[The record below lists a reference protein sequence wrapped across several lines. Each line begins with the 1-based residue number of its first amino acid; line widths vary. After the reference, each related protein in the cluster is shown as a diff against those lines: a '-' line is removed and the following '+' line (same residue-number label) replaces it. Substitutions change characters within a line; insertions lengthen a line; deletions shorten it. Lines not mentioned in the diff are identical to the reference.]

1 MQIQILCIGKIKD
14 AYISAGIAEF
24 EKRLR
29 PYAKIF
35 ITELAEVKIPEN
47 ASASEEIRVKEK
59 EGELILANVKEGFC
73 TIALDPYGVSLSS
86 EAFSGIFGEA
96 KMSGKNLCFI
106 IGGPLG
112 LSPELLRSVEKKL
125 SLSQM
130 TFTHT
135 MCRLI
140 LFEQVY
146 RAFRILH
153 GEPYHK

>member
-1 MQIQILCIGKIKD
+1 MQIQILCVGKIKD

-29 PYAKIF
+29 PYAKVF
-35 ITELAEVKIPEN
+35 VTELSDVKIPEN
-47 ASASEEIRVKEK
+47 ASASEELHVKEK
-59 EGELILANVKEGFC
+59 EGEAILSNVKEGFF
-73 TIALDPYGVSLSS
+73 TIALDPFGMSLAS

-96 KMSGKNLCFI
+96 KLSGMNLCFI

-112 LSPELLRSVEKKL
+112 LSSAVLKSAGKKL

-135 MCRLI
+135 LCRLI
-140 LFEQVY
+140 LFEQIY

>member
-29 PYAKIF
+29 PYAKVF
-35 ITELAEVKIPEN
+35 VTELAEIKVPEN
-47 ASASEEIRVKEK
+47 ASASDEIRVKEK
-59 EGELILANVKEGFC
+59 EGDLILTHVKEGFS
-73 TIALDPYGVSLSS
+73 TIVLDPYGISLSS
-86 EAFSGIFGEA
+86 EGFSGIFGEA
-96 KMSGKNLCFI
+96 KMSGTNLCFI

-112 LSPELLRSVEKKL
+112 LSPAVLRSAEKKL

-135 MCRLI
+135 MTRLI
-140 LFEQVY
+140 LFEQIY

>member
-1 MQIQILCIGKIKD
+1 MQIQIVCVGRIKD
-14 AYISAGIAEF
+14 SFLSAGVAEF

-29 PYAKIF
+29 PYTKLF
-35 ITELAEVKIPEN
+35 VTELAEVKIPER
-47 ASASEEIRVKEK
+47 ASSADELRVKEK
-59 EGELILANVKEGFC
+59 EGEAILSALRPGFVS
-73 TIALDPYGVSLSS
+73 AVLDPRGVEVSSEEFAKFIGDCKIAGTGVS
-86 EAFSGIFGEA
+86 
-96 KMSGKNLCFI
+96 FI

-112 LSPELLRSVEKKL
+112 LSEAVLKAADRRISFSRL
-125 SLSQM
+125 

-146 RAFRILH
+146 RGFRILS

>member
-29 PYAKIF
+29 PYAKVF
-35 ITELAEVKIPEN
+35 ITELAEVKVPEN
-47 ASASEEIRVKEK
+47 ASASDEMRVKEK
-59 EGELILANVKEGFC
+59 EGDVILSHVKEGFV
-73 TIALDPYGVSLSS
+73 TTALDPDGVSFSS
-86 EAFSGIFGEA
+86 EAFAGLLGDA
-96 KMSGKNLCFI
+96 KMSGKNICFI

-112 LSPELLRSVEKKL
+112 LSSALLRCAEKKL

-135 MCRLI
+135 MTRLI
-140 LFEQVY
+140 LFEQIY
-146 RAFRILH
+146 RAFRILN

>member
-1 MQIQILCIGKIKD
+1 MQVQILCIGKIKD

-47 ASASEEIRVKEK
+47 ASASEEIRVKKK
-59 EGELILANVKEGFC
+59 EGDLILANVKEGFSV
-73 TIALDPYGVSLSS
+73 IALDPYGVSLSS
-86 EAFSGIFGEA
+86 EEFSGIFGDA
-96 KMSGKNLCFI
+96 KLSGKNICFI

-112 LSPELLRSVEKKL
+112 LSSALLRSVEKKL

>member
-14 AYISAGIAEF
+14 AYISSGIAEF

-29 PYAKIF
+29 PYGKIF

-47 ASASEEIRVKEK
+47 ASVSEELRVKEK
-59 EGELILANVKEGFC
+59 EGELILANAKEGFMK
-73 TIALDPYGVSLSS
+73 IALDPNGISLSS
-86 EAFSGIFGEA
+86 EEFADVFHDA
-96 KMSGKNLCFI
+96 KLSGKNLCFI

-112 LSPELLRSVEKKL
+112 LSPELLKSAEKKL
-125 SLSQM
+125 SLSRM
-130 TFTHT
+130 TFTHPMT
-135 MCRLI
+135 RLI

>member
-1 MQIQILCIGKIKD
+1 M
-14 AYISAGIAEF
+14 
-24 EKRLR
+24 
-29 PYAKIF
+29 
-35 ITELAEVKIPEN
+35 
-47 ASASEEIRVKEK
+47 
-59 EGELILANVKEGFC
+59 KEGFC
-73 TIALDPYGVSLSS
+73 TKALDPYGVSLSS

-106 IGGPLG
+106 IDGPIG

>member
-1 MQIQILCIGKIKD
+1 MQVQILCVGKIKD
-14 AYISAGIAEF
+14 SYISAGIAEF

-35 ITELAEVKIPEN
+35 VTELAEVKIPEN

-59 EGELILANVKEGFC
+59 EGELILANVKEGFV
-73 TIALDPYGVSLSS
+73 TIALDPYGLSLSS
-86 EAFSGIFGEA
+86 EAFSGVFRDA
-96 KMSGKNLCFI
+96 KLSGKNLCFI

-112 LSPELLRSVEKKL
+112 LSPELLKSAEKKL
-125 SLSQM
+125 SLSRM
-130 TFTHT
+130 TFTHPMT
-135 MCRLI
+135 RLI

>member
-1 MQIQILCIGKIKD
+1 MHIQILCIGKIKD
-14 AYISAGIAEF
+14 AYISEGIAEF

-29 PYAKIF
+29 PYAKVF
-35 ITELAEVKIPEN
+35 VTELSEVKIPEN
-47 ASASEEIRVKEK
+47 ASPSEETHVKEK
-59 EGELILANVKEGFC
+59 EGELLLANVKEGFF
-73 TIALDPYGVSLSS
+73 TVVLDPCGTPLSS

-96 KMSGKNLCFI
+96 KLSGTNICFI

-112 LSPELLRSVEKKL
+112 LSPAVLKSAGKKL
-125 SLSQM
+125 SFSQM

-140 LFEQVY
+140 LFEQIY
-146 RAFRILH
+146 RAFRILQ

>member
-14 AYISAGIAEF
+14 AYISSGIAEF

-29 PYAKIF
+29 PYGKIF

-47 ASASEEIRVKEK
+47 ASVSEELRVKER
-59 EGELILANVKEGFC
+59 EGELILANAKEGFMK
-73 TIALDPYGVSLSS
+73 IALDPNGISLSS
-86 EAFSGIFGEA
+86 EEFADVFRDA
-96 KMSGKNLCFI
+96 KLSGKNLCFI

-112 LSPELLRSVEKKL
+112 LSPELLKSAEKKL
-125 SLSQM
+125 SLSHM
-130 TFTHT
+130 TFTHPMT
-135 MCRLI
+135 RLI